1 MLRGDYI
8 GLYLYFYIIRMKNKN
23 KTLPGKEKKKE
34 RNISVVQLINARF
47 FKYMNYMHV
56 YSHLCS

>member
-1 MLRGDYI
+1 
-8 GLYLYFYIIRMKNKN
+8 MKNKN